1 MVPVVVVHG
10 GAGTALTCEELC
22 KLGVQEAALA
32 GYHVLQ
38 QGGSALDAAE
48 AAVIHLENN
57 PIYNAG
63 CGSALNE
70 LKDVEMDALIVDG
83 RTLDCGAVA
92 AVRRIANPITLSRLV
107 MEKHRE
113 NFQKIPNLSHNF
125 IGKLVNCD
133 VPPMVSEIRKARNV
147 ENNYK
152 LCASP
157 VLTVK
162 SKSGTVG
169 AVVLDSK
176 GDLASATSTGGIVK
190 KMVGRVGDTP
200 MIGCG
205 GFADNLVGAASATG
219 HGEAIMKVTLSRL
232 VIFHMEQGMSPSQA
246 ADTALEYMNT
256 RVKGKGGII
265 VISKSGE
272 WTAKCNTKRMAWATV
287 KDGIL
292 HYGSQHGE
300 HNTKPLAN
308 PSGHS

>member
-10 GAGTALTCEELC
+10 GSGKALTREEFC

-63 CGSALNE
+63 FGSALNE

-92 AVRRIANPITLSRLV
+92 AVRRIANPIALSRLV
-107 MEKHRE
+107 MEKTNHVCLAGEGASRFAKAMGIKE
-113 NFQKIPNLSHNF
+113 
-125 IGKLVNCD
+125 
-133 VPPMVSEIRKARNV
+133 VSEESLRTEYSIKKWEEARHFN
-147 ENNYK
+147 ED
-152 LCASP
+152 SGEE
-157 VLTVK
+157 

-176 GDLASATSTGGIVK
+176 GDLASATSTGGMVK

-200 MIGCG
+200 VIGCG
-205 GFADNLVGAASATG
+205 GFADNLVGAVSATG

-232 VIFHMEQGMSPSQA
+232 VIFHMEQESPCLMPHSPSQYPGRA
-246 ADTALEYMNT
+246 HLHSVCTSLDILVKLHALLKLTQPLQKKKQNLNLFTIYLLNFTDYM
-256 RVKGKGGII
+256 
-265 VISKSGE
+265 
-272 WTAKCNTKRMAWATV
+272 
-287 KDGIL
+287 
-292 HYGSQHGE
+292 
-300 HNTKPLAN
+300 
-308 PSGHS
+308 

>member
-1 MVPVVVVHG
+1 MDG
-10 GAGTALTCEELC
+10 GVSYECSNMSHPTLCRSLLRTGT
-22 KLGVQEAALA
+22 
-32 GYHVLQ
+32 
-38 QGGSALDAAE
+38 DA
-48 AAVIHLENN
+48 
-57 PIYNAG
+57 
-63 CGSALNE
+63 
-70 LKDVEMDALIVDG
+70 
-83 RTLDCGAVA
+83 TVA
-92 AVRRIANPITLSRLV
+92 
-107 MEKHRE
+107 
-113 NFQKIPNLSHNF
+113 F
-125 IGKLVNCD
+125 
-133 VPPMVSEIRKARNV
+133 
-147 ENNYK
+147 
-152 LCASP
+152 
-157 VLTVK
+157 
-162 SKSGTVG
+162 
-169 AVVLDSK
+169 
-176 GDLASATSTGGIVK
+176 
-190 KMVGRVGDTP
+190 
-200 MIGCG
+200 GCG

>member
-10 GAGTALTCEELC
+10 GSGKALTREEFC

-63 CGSALNE
+63 FGSALNE

-92 AVRRIANPITLSRLV
+92 AVRRIANPIALSRLV
-107 MEKHRE
+107 MEKTNHVCLAGEGASRFAKAMGIKE
-113 NFQKIPNLSHNF
+113 
-125 IGKLVNCD
+125 
-133 VPPMVSEIRKARNV
+133 VSEESLRTEYSIKKWEEARHFN
-147 ENNYK
+147 ED
-152 LCASP
+152 SGEE
-157 VLTVK
+157 

-176 GDLASATSTGGIVK
+176 GDLASATSTGGMVK

-200 MIGCG
+200 VIGCG
-205 GFADNLVGAASATG
+205 GFADNLVGAVSATG

-246 ADTALEYMNT
+246 ADTALEYMKT

-272 WTAKCNTKRMAWATV
+272 WTAKFTNRRMAWATV

-300 HNTKPLAN
+300 HNTRPLAN
-308 PSGHS
+308 TSGHS